1 MFDITEIKV
10 KAGRGGDGAIT
21 FRREKFVPFGGP
33 DGGDGGKG
41 GDVIIQADP
50 AVMNLWGFKKK
61 QLYKG
66 DNGGAGAAQKK
77 HGRNGDPLIL
87 KVPEGTVVYEKSDD
101 GLDSLLGDLEKDGDQ
116 VVVAHGGRGGLGNV
130 HFASST
136 NQTPRLAQSGEMGE
150 EKVVALELKLIADVG
165 IIGYPNV
172 GKSSLLAL
180 ATAAKPQIA
189 DYPFTTREPI
199 VGVVGVEYENFV
211 LAEIPG
217 LIDGAHLGRGLGHDF
232 LRHSMRTR
240 ILIHLVDG
248 TAESPLD
255 NMIKV
260 NNELALFDTQLA
272 RKPQIVVIN
281 KIDLPEVQERKSEI
295 KKAFREADIDVH
307 FISAVTGEGIPGLMK
322 TINTLLKESKAQAPE
337 PAPRIFRPLPRHKT
351 VSISREGD
359 VFVISEPELE
369 RIVSRV
375 DMSDSTIQGQILG
388 QTTRLHIEKA
398 LEKAGIQRGN
408 VIRCGNSEWEW

>member
-1 MFDITEIKV
+1 
-10 KAGRGGDGAIT
+10 
-21 FRREKFVPFGGP
+21 
-33 DGGDGGKG
+33 
-41 GDVIIQADP
+41 
-50 AVMNLWGFKKK
+50 
-61 QLYKG
+61 
-66 DNGGAGAAQKK
+66 
-77 HGRNGDPLIL
+77 
-87 KVPEGTVVYEKSDD
+87 
-101 GLDSLLGDLEKDGDQ
+101 
-116 VVVAHGGRGGLGNV
+116 VVAHGGRGGLGNV

-388 QTTRLHIEKA
+388 QMTRLHIDKA

>member
-41 GDVIIQADP
+41 GDIVFQADP

-87 KVPEGTVVYEKSDD
+87 KVPEGTVVYEKSQD
-101 GLDSLLGDLEKDGDQ
+101 GLDSLLGDLENEGDQ
-116 VVVAHGGRGGLGNV
+116 VIVAHGGRGGLGNV

-150 EKVVALELKLIADVG
+150 EKVIALELKLIADVG

-199 VGVVGVEYENFV
+199 VGVVGVEFESFV

-255 NMIKV
+255 NMINV

-281 KIDLPEVQERKSEI
+281 KIDLPEVQEKKNAI
-295 KKAFREADIDVH
+295 KKAFREAGIDVH
-307 FISAVTGEGIPGLMK
+307 FISAATGEGIPGLMK
-322 TINTLLKESKAQAPE
+322 TINTLLKESKAQTPE
-337 PAPRIFRPLPRHKT
+337 PAPRIFRPLPRHKQ

-359 VFVISEPELE
+359 AFVISEPELE

-375 DMSDSTIQGQILG
+375 DMSDPTIQGQILG
-388 QTTRLHIEKA
+388 QMTRLHVDKA
-398 LEKAGIQRGN
+398 LEKAGIKRGDL
-408 VIRCGNSEWEW
+408 IRCGNSEWEW